1 MADVPNTPDVPD
13 LTQQALEILDR
24 MRLRRELTPEAATAL
39 LGAMLASEDAYPY
52 YSADGRPYVWDTDI
66 RYTAQAYNARV
77 QREALA
83 QERGADTVTRL
94 PLVLWRMPTVGFYY
108 TDAEGR
114 SWASWYGGG
123 AQVCAICGAS
133 IQRGYRSPDMG
144 GEPEQFVCVS
154 DVRTYGDSAGKP

>member
-1 MADVPNTPDVPD
+1 MADIPNM
-13 LTQQALEILDR
+13 TQQALHILDTMR
-24 MRLRRELTPEAATAL
+24 MRRELSPAAAKQL
-39 LGAMLASEDAYPY
+39 RASMGASEDAYPY
-52 YSADGRPYVWDTDI
+52 YSADGRPYVWDTDT
-66 RYTAQAYNARV
+66 RYTAQAYNARI

-83 QERGADTVTRL
+83 QERGADTATRL

-123 AQVCAICGAS
+123 AQVCAICRAR
-133 IQRGYRSPDMG
+133 IAHGYRSPDMG
-144 GEPEQFVCVS
+144 GEPEQFVCTS